1 MKYHLAVDV
10 GGTWLRAALYPQ
22 GETTPARRARVR
34 TPREG
39 QPEAALVALLRE
51 IWPADGEVLGVGVAC
66 PGPLDP
72 ASGVIFAAPNIPAWR
87 DFPLAEYLQNAL
99 GAPVRVDND
108 ANLAALGE
116 WRYGAGRGH
125 RHLLYLTISTG
136 IGAGVIVDGRLL
148 HGARGLA
155 AELGHVT
162 VVPDGPLCGCGQRGH
177 LEAVASGTAIARQA
191 EEALA
196 RGEASALH
204 NASRPLTA
212 AHVAAAAHNG
222 DPLAQ
227 RLFAQAGEHL
237 GRALAGFLHIF
248 NPSIVILG
256 GGVVQAGEVLL
267 RPLEAALRA
276 HVMTPAYLDGLTL
289 TTAALGDDAGL
300 MGALAMVRTSRLND
314 QTTKRLNAQVTP

>member
-10 GGTWLRAALYPQ
+10 GGTWLRAALYPH
-22 GETTPARRARVR
+22 GETTPARRERVR
-34 TPREG
+34 TPRAG
-39 QPEAALVALLRE
+39 RPETALVALLRE
-51 IWPADGEVLGVGVAC
+51 IWPADGEVLGVGVAS

-72 ASGVIFAAPNIPAWR
+72 RQGLIFNTPNIPAWR
-87 DFPLAEYLQNAL
+87 NFPLRDYLARAL
-99 GAPVRVDND
+99 GVPVMVDND

-162 VVPDGPLCGCGQRGH
+162 VAPDGPLCGCGQRGH
-177 LEAVASGTAIARQA
+177 LEAIASGTAIARQA

-204 NASRPLTA
+204 NAPHPLTA
-212 AHVAAAAHNG
+212 ADVAAAAQNG

-256 GGVVQAGEVLL
+256 GGVVQAGDVLL

-314 QTTKRLNAQVTP
+314 QTTKRLNDQATR

>member
-1 MKYHLAVDV
+1 MRGYHVAVDI
-10 GGTWLRAALYPQ
+10 GGTHMRAAVFAD
-22 GETTPARRARVR
+22 GETAPVRRERIR

-51 IWPADGEVLGVGVAC
+51 IWPADGDVLGVGVAC

-72 ASGVIFAAPNIPAWR
+72 VRGVVFAAPNIPAWR
-87 DFPLAEYLQNAL
+87 DFPLAEHLQSAL
-99 GAPVRVDND
+99 GAPVKVDND

-116 WRYGAGRGH
+116 WRYGAGQGH
-125 RHLLYLTISTG
+125 HHVLYVTISTG
-136 IGAGVIVDGRLL
+136 IGAGVIVDDRLL

-177 LEAVASGTAIARQA
+177 LEAVASGTAIAREA
-191 EEALA
+191 AAALA
-196 RGEASALH
+196 RGETSTLH
-204 NASRPLTA
+204 DAPRPLTA
-212 AHVAAAAHNG
+212 AHVAATAQNG
-222 DPLAQ
+222 DALAK
-227 RLFAQAGEHL
+227 RIFTQAAEHL

-256 GGVVQAGEVLL
+256 GGVVQAGDVLL
-267 RPLEAALRA
+267 RPLEATLRA
-276 HVMTPAYLDGLTL
+276 SVMTPAYLDGLTL

-300 MGALAMVRTSRLND
+300 MGALALARS
-314 QTTKRLNAQVTP
+314 QP